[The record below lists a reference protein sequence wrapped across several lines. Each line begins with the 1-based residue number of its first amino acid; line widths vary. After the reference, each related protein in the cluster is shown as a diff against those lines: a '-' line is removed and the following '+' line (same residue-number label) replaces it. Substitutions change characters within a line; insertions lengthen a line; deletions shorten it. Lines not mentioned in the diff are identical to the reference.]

1 MKKSIVYST
10 TTGNTEAMANAIK
23 KGAEDSGAEV
33 YFSAADTA
41 DANAVLSGDVIILGS
56 PAMGAEELEDSM
68 ESFYTSIESGLA
80 GKKVAIFGSYDWGD
94 GEWLR
99 LWRDRIVAAG
109 ASVVNG
115 DGLAGHLEPDL
126 DTVQACEKLGKEAC

>member
-1 MKKSIVYST
+1 MKKAIVYST

-23 KGAEDSGAEV
+23 KGAEASGAEV
-33 YFSAADTA
+33 YFATA
-41 DANAVLSGDVIILGS
+41 DSADAAAVLSSDVVILGS

-68 ESFYTSIESGLA
+68 ENFYSSIESGLS

-99 LWRDRIVAAG
+99 IWRDRLAAAG
-109 ASVVNG
+109 ANVVNG
-115 DGLAGHLEPDL
+115 EGLAGHLSPD
-126 DTVQACEKLGKEAC
+126 DETSAACEKLGQEA